1 MKLNRKLLI
10 LKDKMKR
17 LIFAMAAALC
27 LLSLASCGKSAE
39 PLSGVSVDRKEVK
52 IDGLK
57 KTYRILF
64 ISDMHVIDPDQS
76 VDESDESTVAVRK
89 DSFSNRYGNSA
100 SYWKMF
106 APTVDSYR
114 ADAVILGGDMV
125 DFCTSQSISILKEG
139 MSEIR
144 TPKFYLRADH
154 DYANWYTKGTITSDQ
169 TKALQKTVDSD
180 EEVYIL
186 DEGEFLIVGINRS
199 TDQITKTALAKLKEV
214 FAEGKPIIL
223 ATHVPYLPQKGSSL
237 ADETNRVW
245 ERLLLWGDGCIYV
258 PDANTSAFMQML
270 YEKDSPVK
278 AVLCGH
284 LHFRHSDQ
292 LTDGI
297 VQYVF
302 DASYKGKV
310 GLIEVSPTGS

>member
-1 MKLNRKLLI
+1 MTV
-10 LKDKMKR
+10 
-17 LIFAMAAALC
+17 ALC

-39 PLSGVSVDRKEVK
+39 PLSDVSVDHEEVK

-57 KTYRILF
+57 KTYKILF
-64 ISDMHVIDPDQS
+64 LSDMHILDPDQS

-89 DSFSNRYGNSA
+89 SDFSNRYGNSA
-100 SYWKMF
+100 AYWKMF
-106 APTVDSYR
+106 APTVDSYGT
-114 ADAVILGGDMV
+114 DAVVLGGDMV

-154 DYANWYTKGTITSDQ
+154 DYANWYTKGTYTTDQ

-180 EEVYIL
+180 EEVYVL
-186 DEGEFLIVGINRS
+186 DEGEFLLVGINHS
-199 TDQITKTALAKLKEV
+199 TDQITATALAKLKEV

-223 ATHVPYLPQKGSSL
+223 ATHVPYLPQNDSSL
-237 ADETNRVW
+237 KDATMKVW
-245 ERLLLWGDGCIYV
+245 ERLLLWGDGCTYE

-270 YEKDSPVK
+270 YAKDSPVK